1 VISFDLSHSLKEIVG
16 EIYISLPRVKE
27 NARHFKQH
35 FSSELLRV
43 ILHGALHLCGYDDG
57 TPAQQEEMRQKEEH
71 YLNLF

>member
-1 VISFDLSHSLKEIVG
+1 
-16 EIYISLPRVKE
+16 VKE

-43 ILHGALHLCGYDDG
+43 ILHGALHLCGYDDS